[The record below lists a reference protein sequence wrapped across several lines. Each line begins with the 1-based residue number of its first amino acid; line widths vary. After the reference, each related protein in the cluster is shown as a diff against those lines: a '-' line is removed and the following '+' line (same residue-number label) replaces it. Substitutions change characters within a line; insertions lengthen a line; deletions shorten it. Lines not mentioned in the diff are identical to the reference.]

1 MLPCVSHVSRYSL
14 LLNLVDY
21 SDVIFLQRKVLTAI
35 WVFLELVLIRFKARV
50 FFFLLIYL
58 WAFQQYFWS
67 VKEWTECCNVKK
79 NGALISFWKEL
90 WGKHA
95 NEVASARTKERV
107 RHKTAQFLKCYLV
120 PKCLFSCFLIF
131 KGWIIGG
138 KKALHIKI
146 TSFVCLPSGLP
157 TNRIFLLNIRE
168 LY

>member
-21 SDVIFLQRKVLTAI
+21 SDVISLQRKVLTAI
-35 WVFLELVLIRFKARV
+35 WVFLELVLIRFKARG
-50 FFFLLIYL
+50 FFFLLIYFGHFSNTSGQPRNEQNAVML
-58 WAFQQYFWS
+58 
-67 VKEWTECCNVKK
+67 KK

-90 WGKHA
+90 RGRHA
-95 NEVASARTKERV
+95 NEVASARTKEREW
-107 RHKTAQFLKCYLV
+107 HKTPQFLKCYLV

-146 TSFVCLPSGLP
+146 TSFVCLSSGLP
-157 TNRIFLLNIRE
+157 TNRMFLLNIRE